1 MKLHGLKK
9 AVGDY
14 QRANAGGVYSP
25 IHGDMMLDTATG
37 EIWTDEQTGNNYRRY
52 DSDTVVCLN
61 NAILDSRIAVTMDSI
76 RELVNSLYGE

>member
-14 QRANAGGVYSP
+14 NRANAGGVYSP
-25 IHGDMMLDTATG
+25 IHGDMMLDTASG
-37 EIWTDEQTGNNYRRY
+37 EIWTDERVGNGYRRY
-52 DSDTVVCLN
+52 DSDTVVCLYD
-61 NAILDSRIAVTMDSI
+61 AIRDSHITVTMQSV